1 MVKTSGDYS
10 IHMCDPDRLVDW
22 DHIEEI
28 HVDTNS
34 TIACPI
40 CLYEPT
46 AGKMTKCGH
55 VYCWSCILHY
65 LSLSDKTWRKCPIC
79 FESIYKSDLKSAR
92 VIKRARECQVGDELE
107 LTLMFKPRV
116 SKYATICLPVT
127 SLEQFIQDERAGL
140 SYATEK
146 YTDESSVFLKIHA
159 HTPQQILDKV
169 LKRER
174 EELER
179 QLEAEKDQ
187 PEVCFVNEALTLLD
201 ERDFKIR
208 EQIGQSVVK
217 KSGVA
222 EYAKKGSNK
231 SEKVEKP
238 SIRYVDA
245 FEEDVFEE
253 TKEEI
258 KEEIQRNIFV
268 IFN

>member
-28 HVDTNS
+28 HVDTHS

-79 FESIYKSDLKSAR
+79 FESIYKSDLKSVR
-92 VIKRARECQVGDELE
+92 VIKRAREYQVGDELE

-116 SKYATICLPVT
+116 SKYATICLPV
-127 SLEQFIQDERAGL
+127 SALEQFNQDERAGL
-140 SYATEK
+140 SYGQFEETEK
-146 YTDESSVFLKIHA
+146 YTDESTVFLKIHA

-179 QLEAEKDQ
+179 QLDAEKDQ
-187 PEVCFVNEALTLLD
+187 PEVCFVNEALALLD

-208 EQIGQSVVK
+208 EQISQAGVK
-217 KSGVA
+217 KSGIV
-222 EYAKKGSNK
+222 KVNN

-253 TKEEI
+253 TKKENI
-258 KEEIQRNIFV
+258 KEEIKRNF
-268 IFN
+268 FK